1 MRNLFLGELN
11 MNIEELLS
19 DFSRTTEE
27 VFSLEELKSLLHE
40 KKKLNIKYGVD
51 VTAPYLHL
59 GHAVNLWMLRQLQDL
74 GHKVQFLIGDFTTT
88 IGDPTGK
95 NKTRPIISQQ
105 EIEQNTLKFIEQA
118 KMILR
123 FDDPKLLEIRRN
135 SEWYKNMSVSEI
147 LRLLSLVTHS
157 KLISRDMFRQRIQ
170 NSQDIYMHELIYPIF
185 QGYDSY
191 MLNSDLTI
199 IGSDQLFNEML
210 GRFFQLKFQQ
220 TPQVI
225 ITSKITKGID
235 GKAKQSKSLNNY
247 IGLGHSPKEKFG
259 RTMTLPDELI
269 VTYFEVYTDLN
280 MGEICEMRL
289 DVQNDPL
296 KYKKLLA
303 QKIVERYH
311 GRSSALEERHWFENV
326 FSKKHIPEDIPCITL
341 TTSSIHLIELVH
353 KAMGEQETTKSTVR
367 RLITQGAVRIDGTQI
382 MDLQAIVTIQND
394 TILKIGKR
402 NWYKFQVI

>member
-1 MRNLFLGELN
+1 
-11 MNIEELLS
+11 MNIEELLN

-59 GHAVNLWMLRQLQDL
+59 GHAVNLWMLRKLQDL

-135 SEWYKNMSVSEI
+135 SEWYNNMSVSEM

-247 IGLGHSPKEKFG
+247 IGLGHSAKEKFG
-259 RTMTLPDELI
+259 RAMTLPDELI
-269 VTYFEVYTDLN
+269 VTYFEVYTDLD
-280 MGEICEMRL
+280 MEEISKIRL
-289 DVQNDPL
+289 NIQNNPL

-311 GRSSALEERHWFENV
+311 GSSIALEERLWFENV

-353 KAMGEQETTKSTVR
+353 KAMGEHETTKSTVR
-367 RLITQGAVRIDGTQI
+367 RLINQGAVRIDGTQI

-394 TILKIGKR
+394 TILKVGKR
-402 NWYKFQVI
+402 NWYKFQII

>member
-1 MRNLFLGELN
+1 
-11 MNIEELLS
+11 MNIEELLN

-59 GHAVNLWMLRQLQDL
+59 GHAVNLWMLRKLQDL

-123 FDDPKLLEIRRN
+123 FDDPQLLEIRRN

-280 MGEICEMRL
+280 MGEISEMRL

-402 NWYKFQVI
+402 NWYKFQII

>member
-11 MNIEELLS
+11 MNIEELLN

-59 GHAVNLWMLRQLQDL
+59 GHAVNLWMLRKLQDL

-123 FDDPKLLEIRRN
+123 FDDPQLLEIRRN

-280 MGEICEMRL
+280 MGEISEMRL

-402 NWYKFQVI
+402 NWYKFQII